1 MSRPPARQELA
12 RIIEHTLLKPDA
24 TRADIEQLCAE
35 ARAHQF
41 LSVVVN
47 SCRVAQAA
55 HYLIEE
61 ADVKVTSAIA
71 LPWGAADADVKRF
84 ETEVAVDFGAHFIE
98 VAINHGYL
106 KDGADA
112 LVLRELR
119 DIVEAADERPTGV
132 RLDITRLTAE
142 EICRGAKLAVDGGG
156 KSVTVAGGPDLD
168 TLLQAVGLVREV
180 AGDDVGLKVDCDI
193 VDIPSIVRLLD
204 AGATR
209 FGLTGSVRLIERI

>member
-12 RIIEHTLLKPDA
+12 RIIEHTLLKSDA
-24 TRADIEQLCAE
+24 TRADVEQWCAE
-35 ARAHQF
+35 AAAQQF
-41 LSVVVN
+41 FSVMVN

-55 HYLIEE
+55 HLLDESE
-61 ADVKVTSAIA
+61 VKVTSAVA
-71 LPWGAADADVKRF
+71 LPWGTADADVKRF

-98 VAINHGYL
+98 VAINHGHL
-106 KDGADA
+106 KDGDDA

-119 DIVEAADERPTGV
+119 DIVEAADERPTGM

-142 EICRGAKLAVDGGG
+142 QIRRGAQLAVNGGG
-156 KSVTVAGGPDLD
+156 KSVTVAGGADLD

-180 AGDDVGLKVDCDI
+180 AGDDFGLKVECDTA
-193 VDIPSIVRLLD
+193 DLPSIVRLLE

-209 FGLTGSVRLIERI
+209 FGLSDSVRLIEQI